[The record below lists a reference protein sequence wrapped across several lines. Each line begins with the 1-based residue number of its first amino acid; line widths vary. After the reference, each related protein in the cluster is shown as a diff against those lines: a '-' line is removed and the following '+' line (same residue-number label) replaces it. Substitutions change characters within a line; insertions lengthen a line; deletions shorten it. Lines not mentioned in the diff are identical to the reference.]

1 MTKLITMEKLKVL
14 LIQSDTVWENA
25 EQNRS
30 NYSEKI
36 KAIKQD
42 FDLVILPELFSTG
55 FSMNPEPIAET
66 MDGDTVKWMKAM
78 AKEYSAAFTGSIVIK
93 ENKKHFNRQLF
104 VHPSGEID
112 IYDKK
117 HTFTYAGEDKVFASG
132 TKKLIVEY
140 NGWKICPMVCYDLRF
155 PVWSRNVE
163 DYDLLLYSAN
173 WPTPRMIAW
182 NTLLKARA
190 IENMC
195 YCIGVNRVGK
205 DFLGN
210 EFSGHSGA
218 YDVLG
223 EKISNITPGKE
234 ELEVVLLD
242 KNHILS
248 KREKFQFLNDRDSF
262 NLITEIQ

>member
-1 MTKLITMEKLKVL
+1 MKNILKIA

-25 EQNRS
+25 EQNRL
-30 NYSEKI
+30 NYSRKI
-36 KAIKQD
+36 SSIKED
-42 FDLVILPELFSTG
+42 FGLVVLPELFSTG

-66 MDGDTVKWMKAM
+66 MEGETVKWMKTM
-78 AKEYSAAFTGSIVIK
+78 AAEYNSAITGSIVIK
-93 ENKKHFNRQLF
+93 ENTNFYNRQLF
-104 VHPSGEID
+104 IHPSGKIN

-132 TKKLIVEY
+132 NKKLIVDY
-140 NGWKICPMVCYDLRF
+140 KGWKICPLVCYDLRF

-163 DYDLLLYSAN
+163 DYDVLLYSAN

-182 NTLLKARA
+182 NSLLKARA

-195 YCIGVNRVGK
+195 YCIGVNRVGS
-205 DFLGN
+205 DNLGN

-218 YDVLG
+218 YDVMG
-223 EKISNITPGKE
+223 EKISTMQPDKE
-234 ELEVVLLD
+234 QIEVVVLD

-248 KREKFQFLNDRDSF
+248 KRERFQFLNDRDTF
-262 NLITEIQ
+262 TLK

>member
-1 MTKLITMEKLKVL
+1 MKKLRVL

-25 EQNRS
+25 EQNRL
-30 NYSEKI
+30 NYSTKI
-36 KAIKQD
+36 GSIEED
-42 FDLVILPELFSTG
+42 FDLIVLPELFSTG

-66 MDGDTVKWMKAM
+66 MEGETVKWMKAM
-78 AKEYSAAFTGSIVIK
+78 AEEYKSAITGSIVIK
-93 ENKKHFNRQLF
+93 EDNKYYNRQLF
-104 VHPSGEID
+104 IHPSGEINV
-112 IYDKK
+112 YDKK

-132 TKKLIVEY
+132 NKKLIVDFK
-140 NGWKICPMVCYDLRF
+140 GWKICPMVCYDLRF
-155 PVWSRNVE
+155 PVWSRNME
-163 DYDLLLYSAN
+163 DYDVLLYSAN
-173 WPTPRMIAW
+173 WPTPRMAAW

-223 EKISNITPGKE
+223 AKISDIVPGKE
-234 ELEVVLLD
+234 QSEIVILD
-242 KNHILS
+242 KNHINYT
-248 KREKFQFLNDRDSF
+248 REKFQFLNDRDSF
-262 NLITEIQ
+262 NLIKER